1 MPPAAP
7 ALRYKFSHWRK
18 TLILRTKSHFSRDPP
33 LQEAYRRNPLF

>member
-18 TLILRTKSHFSRDPP
+18 TLILRTKKPFFTGPAV
-33 LQEAYRRNPLF
+33 QETYRRNPLF